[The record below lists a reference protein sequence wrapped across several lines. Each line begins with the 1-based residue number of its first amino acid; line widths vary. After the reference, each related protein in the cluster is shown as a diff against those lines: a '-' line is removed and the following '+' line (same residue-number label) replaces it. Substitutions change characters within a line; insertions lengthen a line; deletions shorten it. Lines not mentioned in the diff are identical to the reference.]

1 MAYLAKF
8 RVWDKAAKE
17 FTIKGFSLTLDGK
30 LLRMGQPVSNDGNF
44 ILHAFTG
51 MKDKYDKELYEDDV
65 IEHTIAKGGN
75 LTQEVGVIKY
85 NNEHGAF
92 YLENGPPLL
101 QLFSIRKVGNP
112 YENPILFDLYFKN
125 KVQS

>member
-8 RVWDKAAKE
+8 RVWDKTAKE

-30 LLRMGQPVSNDGNF
+30 LLRMGQPIQNENNF
-44 ILHAFTG
+44 ILHASTG
-51 MKDKYDKELYEDDV
+51 MKDKYDKELYEEDI

-75 LTQEVGVIKY
+75 LTQEVGVIRY
-85 NNEHGAF
+85 NNEHAAF
-92 YLENGPPLL
+92 YFENSVPLL

-112 YENPILFDLYFKN
+112 YENPILFDLYLKS
-125 KVQS
+125 KS